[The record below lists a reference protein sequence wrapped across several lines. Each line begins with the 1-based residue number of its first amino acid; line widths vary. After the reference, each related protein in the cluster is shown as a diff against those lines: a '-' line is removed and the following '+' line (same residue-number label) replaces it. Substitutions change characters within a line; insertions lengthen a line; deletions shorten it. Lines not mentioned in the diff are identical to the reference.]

1 MAAEARKEKE
11 KKRVQKVVAESSLDA
26 DLEQALE
33 VGNDAVRPLR
43 FSDAFCRLDQKS
55 SKGFKWMI
63 EASTWSTS
71 PLGRT
76 RSCMILQRKSSPC
89 PPFGALLTNYS
100 LPKAR
105 PAQRPA
111 LTAPTNA
118 TFESGVWT
126 QSIIWD
132 AKAPFRDFTQLDLSH
147 VEDVTYD
154 DDGPTRIDPRP
165 RKRLRT
171 DAGPQVPKDKFNIS
185 NDHTYEAI
193 KDNRLVRQTFGA
205 LEVEHAYP
213 ALKLQLPFVS
223 SCDPSD
229 CFTLKSTIVQDTPH
243 QARMQVFPSFCLTV
257 PHQSRDQV

>member
-1 MAAEARKEKE
+1 
-11 KKRVQKVVAESSLDA
+11 
-26 DLEQALE
+26 
-33 VGNDAVRPLR
+33 
-43 FSDAFCRLDQKS
+43 
-55 SKGFKWMI
+55 MI
-63 EASTWSTS
+63 EASIWSIS
-71 PLGRT
+71 LLGRT
-76 RSCMILQRKSSPC
+76 KSCTILRRESSPS
-89 PPFGALLTNYS
+89 PPFGALLTNFR

-118 TFESGVWT
+118 IFDSGVWT

-154 DDGPTRIDPRP
+154 DDGPTRVDPRP

-171 DAGPQVPKDKFNIS
+171 DPGPQVPKDKFNIS
-185 NDHTYEAI
+185 NDQTYEAI

-223 SCDPSD
+223 SCDPLY
-229 CFTLKSTIVQDTPH
+229 CLMLTSTVVQDTPR
-243 QARMQVFPSFCLTV
+243 QARMQVFPSFCLALS
-257 PHQSRDQV
+257 HQSRDQI

>member
-1 MAAEARKEKE
+1 
-11 KKRVQKVVAESSLDA
+11 
-26 DLEQALE
+26 
-33 VGNDAVRPLR
+33 
-43 FSDAFCRLDQKS
+43 
-55 SKGFKWMI
+55 
-63 EASTWSTS
+63 
-71 PLGRT
+71 
-76 RSCMILQRKSSPC
+76 MILRRELSLS
-89 PPFGALLTNYS
+89 PPFDALLTNCR

-118 TFESGVWT
+118 IFESGIWT

-154 DDGPTRIDPRP
+154 DDGPTRVDPRP

-171 DAGPQVPKDKFNIS
+171 DAGPQLPKDKFNIS
-185 NDHTYEAI
+185 NDHAYEAI
-193 KDNRLVRQTFGA
+193 KDSRLVRQTFGA

-223 SCDPSD
+223 SCDPLY
-229 CFTLKSTIVQDTPH
+229 CFMLTSIVVQDTPY
-243 QARMQVFPSFCLTV
+243 QARVQVFPSFCLAV
-257 PHQSRDQV
+257 SHQSRNQI